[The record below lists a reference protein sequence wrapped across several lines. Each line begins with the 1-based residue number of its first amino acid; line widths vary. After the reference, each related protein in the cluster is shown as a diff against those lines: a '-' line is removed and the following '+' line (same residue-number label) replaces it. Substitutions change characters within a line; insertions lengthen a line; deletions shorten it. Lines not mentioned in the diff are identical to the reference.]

1 MWKHPSAP
9 GPALREVIGAWLVCF
24 VVAAG
29 CFTLL
34 AAAAPVPDG
43 PAKALI
49 GRGPA
54 ATGAAAGADRRT
66 GGIDQPWCGR
76 YAGRRRRHRHGRC

>member
-1 MWKHPSAP
+1 MWKHPATLN
-9 GPALREVIGAWLVCF
+9 PAIRDIIAAWLVCL

-34 AAAAPVPDG
+34 AAAAAPVPDG

-49 GRGPA
+49 GPGPA
-54 ATGAAAGADRRT
+54 ATVAAAGAYR
-66 GGIDQPWCGR
+66 
-76 YAGRRRRHRHGRC
+76 AEAHRHGRC

>member
-1 MWKHPSAP
+1 MWKHSSTLSPTIRDIIA
-9 GPALREVIGAWLVCF
+9 AWLVCL

-34 AAAAPVPDG
+34 AAAAPVPEG

-49 GRGPA
+49 GPGPA
-54 ATGAAAGADRRT
+54 ATVAAAGADRA
-66 GGIDQPWCGR
+66 DA
-76 YAGRRRRHRHGRC
+76 YRHGRC